1 MTTEATTVTTID
13 ITPTWEG
20 LLPVMLRIAEHGTTH
35 SARRD
40 ALEELRRMAKLAD
53 YCKQLRDDIN
63 TLRAQL
69 TEAGISPN
77 A

>member
-1 MTTEATTVTTID
+1 MTTDTVTTID

-20 LLPVMLRIAEHGTTH
+20 LLPLLLRVHEHGTTQR
-35 SARRD
+35 ARSD
-40 ALEELRRMAKLAD
+40 AFDELARMAKLAD
-53 YCKQLRDDIN
+53 YCKQLRDDVA

-69 TEAGISPN
+69 TEAGISPD